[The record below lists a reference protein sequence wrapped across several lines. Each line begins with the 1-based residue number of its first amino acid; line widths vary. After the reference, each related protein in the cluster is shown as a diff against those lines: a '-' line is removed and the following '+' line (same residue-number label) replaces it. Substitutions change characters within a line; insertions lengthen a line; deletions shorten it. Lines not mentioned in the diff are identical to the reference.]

1 MTRVYDKTKA
11 EGTFFRLPSELR
23 HYTFMKGYKAEMN
36 YLYGLIAD
44 AYNAEKKC
52 AFPSQY
58 TLSKYYGKDETT
70 VRRHLAILEKVGLIK
85 IIGNGKGKGNFY
97 IPLMPLTQEKL
108 FRKYPDA
115 AAKYNKVTED
125 KERQRDRDLA
135 KLSHE
140 NLLREHTK
148 EQEAIESIQF

>member
-23 HYTFMKGYKAEMN
+23 HYIFMKGYKAEMN
-36 YLYGLIAD
+36 YLYALISD
-44 AYNAEKKC
+44 AYNVNRGC
-52 AFPSQY
+52 AYPSQY

-70 VRRHLAILEKVGLIK
+70 VRRHLAVLEKVGLVR

-97 IPLMPLTQEKL
+97 KPLVPLTQEEL

-115 AAKYNKVTED
+115 AAKFNKVTED

-135 KLSHE
+135 KLEHE
-140 NLLREHTK
+140 NLLRENTE
-148 EQEAIESIQF
+148 EQEALESIQF

>member
-1 MTRVYDKTKA
+1 MTKVYDKTKA
-11 EGTFFRLPSELR
+11 EGTFLRLPSEIR
-23 HYTFMKGYKAEMN
+23 HYIFMKGYKAEFN
-36 YLYGLIAD
+36 YLYGLIVD
-44 AYNAEKKC
+44 YYNADKKC
-52 AFPSQY
+52 AYPSQY

-70 VRRHLAILEKVGLIK
+70 VRRHLAVLEKVGLIK

-97 IPLMPLTQEKL
+97 IPLMPLTQEEL

-135 KLSHE
+135 KLEHE
-140 NLLREHTK
+140 KLLREHTE
-148 EQEAIESIQF
+148 EQEELESLEF

>member
-23 HYTFMKGYKAEMN
+23 HYIFMKGYKAEMN
-36 YLYGLIAD
+36 YLYGLIVD
-44 AYNAEKKC
+44 YYNAEKKC

-70 VRRHLAILEKVGLIK
+70 VRRHLAVLEKVGLIK

-97 IPLMPLTQEKL
+97 IPLVPLTQGEL

-125 KERQRDRDLA
+125 KERQRDTDIA
-135 KLSHE
+135 KL
-140 NLLREHTK
+140 EHAQMVQEK
-148 EQEAIESIQF
+148 ERQLAELDGLTF